1 MKPFKGKNVIAP
13 DKGWFICEYSYVK
26 PNHRKNNKKF
36 YVRKFNRELRQFF
49 RKMLRG
55 CKDVAED

>member
-1 MKPFKGKNVIAP
+1 MKPIKGKNFLPP
-13 DKGWFICEYSYVK
+13 DKSWLICEYGQTK
-26 PNHRKNNKKF
+26 QGNHKNQKKY

-55 CKDVAED
+55 CKYVAED